1 MANTDKSKKI
11 TEESNETH
19 YSGAKNASKKDFETS
34 MQADLDPTFQR
45 LASRPGFL
53 IRRLNQIHYAMFFE
67 ECQSRKVTPVQF
79 GILSVVQNQPTIDQ
93 TSLGKEIG
101 LDRTTTADV
110 VKRLEERG
118 LIRRQ
123 THPHDKRM
131 WQLNVTDEGVAV
143 ILALRDGMT
152 RAQARLLAPLRPAE
166 QAMFMDF
173 MAILVEANQH
183 YGSPMRTF

>member
-1 MANTDKSKKI
+1 MLNAGSAKGKSGESIAKNSDEALDKSRNDI
-11 TEESNETH
+11 DHS
-19 YSGAKNASKKDFETS
+19 FE
-34 MQADLDPTFQR
+34 R

-53 IRRLNQIHYAMFFE
+53 IRRLHQIHYAMFFE

-79 GILSVVQNQPTIDQ
+79 GVLSVVEAQPEIDQ

-118 LIRRQ
+118 LLSRK
-123 THPHDKRM
+123 THPGDKRM
-131 WQLNVTDEGVAV
+131 WQLTVTSEGVAV
-143 ILALRDGMT
+143 IQTLREGMS
-152 RAQARLLAPLRPAE
+152 RAQERLLAPLRPAE
-166 QAMFMDF
+166 QVMFMDL
-173 MAILVEANQH
+173 MAILVEANHQ